1 MGAILRAVTERSA
14 REKRQLVII
23 AACILVAV
31 VIVGVY
37 LALSIWIHVTDT
49 S

>member
-1 MGAILRAVTERSA
+1 VTERSA

-23 AACILVAV
+23 AICILVAV

-37 LALSIWIHVTDT
+37 LTLSIWIHVTDT

>member
-1 MGAILRAVTERSA
+1 MAERSA

-23 AACILVAV
+23 AALILVAT

-37 LALSIWIHVTDT
+37 LALSIWIHVTLT
-49 S
+49 R